1 MSLPIDQAIAAAQ
14 ARTAIQRA
22 NNAENVEMA
31 AAVLAGLATA
41 FSVGVVLAI
50 LAAHNPVVGVKLITI
65 IGIAVGLWLTS
76 AWVAT
81 LSLKIRNSTPID
93 AKSAQRLLLGF
104 TPPAG
109 VIEELLDLH
118 RSVRGETVGTFVCA
132 SHCRDHGVAVAHP
145 CPTYLVASQARD
157 AALT

>member
-50 LAAHNPVVGVKLITI
+50 LAV
-65 IGIAVGLWLTS
+65 
-76 AWVAT
+76 
-81 LSLKIRNSTPID
+81 KIRNSTPID